1 MIEQAVILAAGR
13 GSRLGQLTRERP
25 KSMLPILGKPI
36 MARVMDRLRDAGI
49 RRFVVVVGDP
59 DGAMASY
66 LNTSW
71 YPDASVQYAIQSV
84 PTGTVDALQQAAPY
98 LDGPFLL
105 TAVDNL
111 TSTAHVNNLIERFS
125 RYPDQLA
132 ALSLLPATP
141 DQIRRS
147 SGVVIEGDWITA
159 VEEKPADP
167 RGAYAGIMLYAFSLS
182 FLNYLSRVKVSARGE
197 RELVSGIQAGIS
209 DGLRVGYAITDWR
222 LHLTHEIDLL
232 AINRYFLQTG
242 TDAHILSEIPAS
254 AHITSPVRI
263 DPNVSVGR
271 GAHLGPNVYLESG
284 STVGEDAVLENTI
297 VLKGGFV
304 PPAERCINEIIAKR
318 VRVTAPDL
326 S

>member
-1 MIEQAVILAAGR
+1 
-13 GSRLGQLTRERP
+13 
-25 KSMLPILGKPI
+25 MLPILGKPI
-36 MARVMDRLRDAGI
+36 MARVMDHLRDAGI

-66 LNTSW
+66 LNMSW

-84 PTGTVDALQQAAPY
+84 PTGTVDALQQAVPF

-111 TSTAHVNNLIERFS
+111 TSPAHVSNLIESFN

-132 ALSLLPATP
+132 VLSLLPASP

-147 SGVVIEGDWITA
+147 SGVVIDGDRITA

-167 RGAYAGIMLYAFSLS
+167 RGAYAGIMLYAFSLA
-182 FLNYLSRVKVSARGE
+182 FLDYLPHVRVSSRGE
-197 RELVSGIQAGIS
+197 RELVSGIQAGIA

-232 AINRYFLQTG
+232 SINRYFLETG
-242 TDAHILSEIPAS
+242 TDAHILSEIPSS
-254 AHITSPVRI
+254 AQIIPPVRI

-271 GAHLGPNVYLESG
+271 GARVGPDVYLKSG
-284 STVGEDAVLENTI
+284 STVGEDALLENTI
-297 VLKGGFV
+297 VLQGGFV
-304 PPAERCINEIIAKR
+304 PSADRCVNEIIAKR
-318 VRVTAPDL
+318 VRVTAPDP